1 MQQEYR
7 PEEETFG
14 TPPKSS
20 SGGKKAMLIA
30 AIPTVLLLLGVG
42 LKIARTVQKAER
54 TVSHMA
60 ERAASS
66 VIDPTMAATAA
77 TKAKARETTVTF
89 KTAAVDVNNG
99 IYPAGDYEV
108 GVDLPAGTYLAVY
121 SGPSEEQQL
130 ILEISSSSDPN
141 DDDAVLNDGPWYP
154 RNAYFQVT
162 DGQFVHVSWAN
173 FYNVDAVE
181 VELDPF
187 QQEGMFLVGKD
198 LPADTY
204 QMVLDEGEYVHP
216 ETAGYTIYSQMAS
229 PQPIP
234 KASGSYTDTIT
245 LEDGQYIQCKD
256 CHFAEP

>member
-1 MQQEYR
+1 MQQKSR

-30 AIPTVLLLLGVG
+30 AIPTVLLFLGVG
-42 LKIARTVQKAER
+42 LKFARVAQKAER
-54 TVSHMA
+54 TISHMVDHA
-60 ERAASS
+60 DSAVTKHS
-66 VIDPTMAATAA
+66 TAA
-77 TKAKARETTVTF
+77 TKTKETKTVTTA
-89 KTAAVDVNNG
+89 KTAAADVSNG

-130 ILEISSSSDPN
+130 ILTISSSSDSS

-154 RNAYFQVT
+154 RNTYFQVT

-173 FYNVDAVE
+173 FYNVDTVDVTLE
-181 VELDPF
+181 PF

-198 LPADTY
+198 IPAGTY
-204 QMVLDEGEYVHP
+204 QMVLDKGEYVYP

-256 CHFAEP
+256 CHFAKP